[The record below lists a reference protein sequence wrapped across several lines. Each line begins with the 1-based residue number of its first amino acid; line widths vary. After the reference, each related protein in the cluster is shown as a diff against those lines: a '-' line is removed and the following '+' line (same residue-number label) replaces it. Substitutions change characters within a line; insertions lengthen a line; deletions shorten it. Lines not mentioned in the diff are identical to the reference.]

1 MRGRPPLAAA
11 GEERTSVCI
20 AARLTPSEVRCLD
33 DIAKEGGLTRSEA
46 VRSMLRAIFDDDRR
60 AHEVTA

>member
-1 MRGRPPLAAA
+1 MTGRPPLAV

-20 AARLTPSEVRCLD
+20 TCRMTPSEVRCLD
-33 DIAKEGGLTRSEA
+33 EIANEGGLTRSEA

-60 AHEVTA
+60 AHGVTA